1 MPRAAASYSGSVSF
15 WQNLTEL
22 PLYDWARLHP
32 FVTAAIEGAHLA
44 SSAFFFGAIVLL
56 DLRVLGFGRRLVV
69 ASLARLT
76 LTLCL
81 VAFLF
86 VALTGLFMFGM
97 SAPRWLNTP
106 AFVWKL
112 ALIALGGVNAA
123 VLHFTAW
130 RTVDNWGESGR
141 DAPRTAKLFVCASLA
156 IWLAVSVLGR
166 YQGYTTPTR
175 FMSDDELE
183 LLLRPGGPLDVF

>member
-1 MPRAAASYSGSVSF
+1 VSF
-15 WQNLTEL
+15 WQSLAEL

-76 LTLCL
+76 LTSCL
-81 VAFLF
+81 VAFVF
-86 VALTGLFMFGM
+86 VTLTGLFMFGM
-97 SAPRWLNTP
+97 SAPRWVNTP
-106 AFVWKL
+106 EFVWKV

-123 VLHFTAW
+123 ALHFTTW
-130 RTVDNWGESGR
+130 RRVDVWGAVTAR
-141 DAPRTAKLFVCASLA
+141 APRAAKAFVVASLA
-156 IWLAVSVLGR
+156 IWLAVTVLGR
-166 YQGYTTPTR
+166 YQGYTTPDR

-183 LLLRPGGPLDVF
+183 LLQQPGGPLDIF

>member
-1 MPRAAASYSGSVSF
+1 VSF
-15 WQNLTEL
+15 WQNLAAL

-76 LTLCL
+76 LRICF
-81 VAFLF
+81 VAFVF
-86 VALTGLFMFGM
+86 VVLTGLFIFGM
-97 SAPRWLNTP
+97 NATRWVNTP
-106 AFVWKL
+106 VFTWKIG
-112 ALIALGGVNAA
+112 LIALGGANAA
-123 VLHFTAW
+123 ALHVTAW
-130 RTVDNWGESGR
+130 RDVDRWGAGAAY
-141 DAPRTAKLFVCASLA
+141 APRAARLFVLGSIV
-156 IWLAVSVLGR
+156 IWVAVTVLGR
-166 YQGYTTPTR
+166 YQGYTIPDR

-183 LLLRPGGPLDVF
+183 LLQRPGGPLDIF

>member
-1 MPRAAASYSGSVSF
+1 MSF
-15 WQNLTEL
+15 WQQLTEL

-44 SSAFFFGAIVLL
+44 SSALFFGAIVLL
-56 DLRVLGFGRRLVV
+56 DLRVLGLGRKLVV

-76 LTLCL
+76 LSLCL
-81 VAFLF
+81 VAFVF
-86 VALTGLFMFGM
+86 VTLSGAFMFGM

-106 AFVWKL
+106 ALVWKL

-123 VLHFTAW
+123 VLHFTSW
-130 RTVDNWGESGR
+130 RSVDRWGESGR
-141 DAPRTAKLFVCASLA
+141 AAPRAAKLFVGASLA

-166 YQGYTTPTR
+166 YQGYATPTR

-183 LLLRPGGPLDVF
+183 LLQRPGGPLDIF